1 MQAIQT
7 QGAYFHPYCFQDSS
21 HRFCMG
27 TLLFP
32 RSRQCCRV
40 WYQGIYSESLPPWW
54 FSMFLWIFKAC
65 APKAHSVDALWMLVV
80 CSLLCAECPLSSHRF
95 GKLFH
100 RAQGRKQKLHFFFF
114 FKEKSKLSFKA
125 CGNWKDPWRLSQC
138 NWWTCQRHCSWKITQ
153 NFKIKFY
160 GGAGASCWEF
170 FPLVVLA
177 WRSIQG
183 CISDYKSEWND
194 MGFCM
199 VIWKWIIDILE
210 AGA

>member
-100 RAQGRKQKLHFFFF
+100 RAQGRKQKLHFFFL
-114 FKEKSKLSFKA
+114 KKSLNSPLKLVETEK
-125 CGNWKDPWRLSQC
+125 
-138 NWWTCQRHCSWKITQ
+138 TH
-153 NFKIKFY
+153 
-160 GGAGASCWEF
+160 GGYHNAIGEHVRDIAAG
-170 FPLVVLA
+170 
-177 WRSIQG
+177 
-183 CISDYKSEWND
+183 K
-194 MGFCM
+194 
-199 VIWKWIIDILE
+199 
-210 AGA
+210 